1 MLRPFARSTS
11 RGSENFAV
19 VADQNKWNAPGS
31 MSHRQSDRR
40 LTEVGG
46 RGDYFA
52 RNLAKQIGRVPSF
65 VTPDEE
71 PSHAEHSGRLVFFP
85 VQSTVGGFEVER
97 RAPAVRMGD
106 HCCSL
111 PNGNRQER
119 LSAGWLASR

>member
-1 MLRPFARSTS
+1 MLRPFARSTL

-19 VADQNKWNAPGS
+19 VADQNKWNDPGS

-71 PSHAEHSGRLVFFP
+71 PSHAERSGRLVFFP
-85 VQSTVGGFEVER
+85 VQS
-97 RAPAVRMGD
+97 
-106 HCCSL
+106 
-111 PNGNRQER
+111 
-119 LSAGWLASR
+119 LSAGLKWNAGLRQCGWATIAVACRTGTDRSGSRLGG